1 MYGMFPELF
10 IPVSEGIVGR
20 ETGFWNH
27 CVCVVPFRVPA
38 VSRNLHRTEGGVSNK
53 KSFLF

>member
-10 IPVSEGIVGR
+10 IPVSESIVGR
-20 ETGFWNH
+20 EMGFWNH
-27 CVCVVPFRVPA
+27 CVCVVPFRVLA

-53 KSFLF
+53 KPFLF